1 MDKRGEGRSAWDSP
15 REARE
20 LKERE
25 RKWEGVE
32 RREGKRGK
40 KEGVWREGEEGERVR
55 LNREIKD

>member
-32 RREGKRGK
+32 RRE
-40 KEGVWREGEEGERVR
+40 EGEERGCVERGR
-55 LNREIKD
+55 GGRESEIES